1 MAPPPDIESCRACDH
16 SCASAGDTQ
25 ESQNPSRPRDRLTV
39 RVFSGCSSSPTGAF
53 VEYQPDGLRFE
64 VLVESAPGSSPLRGV
79 CHRCEP
85 SENGMHTA
93 LAGALTKKKVPLTM
107 VVAADKADYV
117 ITVVGEYKKAGWAKS
132 IVSGGAA
139 RGESNASMTVAHRE
153 SGEIVY
159 AYNVDKGNAARG
171 LQSAAEACAKHL
183 GNHIKGKE

>member
-1 MAPPPDIESCRACDH
+1 MRAALLCLGALMFAFP
-16 SCASAGDTQ
+16 SLVAQ
-25 ESQNPSRPRDRLTV
+25 ERSRV
-39 RVFSGCSSSPTGAF
+39 AANSRV
-53 VEYQPDGLRFE
+53 YI
-64 VLVESAPGSSPLRGV
+64 
-79 CHRCEP
+79 EP